1 MADQETTRSQT
12 RVVGFE
18 DPELDFQLLRQL
30 GAVAYGGGSVGE
42 TLALVPGISSPPDW
56 VEAFKGLAER
66 QRADGE
72 ERARRGHGVSARA
85 SLLRASNSYRAAA
98 YFSRFGE
105 EEQRR
110 LSFASRD
117 AFLAAMEHADH
128 RFEDVGYEFDG
139 KRMPAYWLCPVDA
152 KEPGPTLV
160 ALSGF
165 DGTLEETYFQA
176 ALAGIERGWRV
187 LLIAG
192 PGQMDTVRD
201 HPDLP
206 FVPDT
211 ERWVGAALD
220 GLAGRPEVDPERVA
234 LMGIS
239 FGGYFASR
247 AAAHEPRVRALVANS
262 PIVDL
267 RAYMVAFVG
276 MDPAQLPDDQDFG
289 VADLAAIPDA
299 EFPPPLKEM
308 SRMLIMRFGQP
319 TFKATFERLREFVV
333 EDLAAIRCPA
343 LAMVGEGE
351 GGEPAAQAERFRDGV
366 AGPVQTRAFTAAEG
380 AEAHCQ
386 LGNLALSNAVVY
398 DWLEEAFAS
407 D

>member
-1 MADQETTRSQT
+1 MAEEKLSRSGT
-12 RVVGFE
+12 RVTGFADE
-18 DPELDFQLLRQL
+18 ELDFQLLRQL
-30 GAVAYGGGSVGE
+30 GATSYGGASVGE
-42 TLALVPGISSPPDW
+42 TLALVPEISGPADW
-56 VEAFKGLAER
+56 VEAFRGLAER

-72 ERARRGHGVSARA
+72 ERARRGHRVSALDA
-85 SLLRASNSYRAAA
+85 LLRAASSYRAAA

-220 GLAGRPEVDPERVA
+220 GLAGRPEVDPERLA
-234 LMGIS
+234 LLGIS

-289 VADLAAIPDA
+289 VADLAAIPDV

-308 SRMLIMRFGQP
+308 SRMLILRFGQP
-319 TFKATFERLREFVV
+319 TFKATFEYLRRFVI
-333 EDLAAIRCPA
+333 EDLAAIRCPS
-343 LAMVGEGE
+343 LAMVGDGE
-351 GGEPAAQAERFRDGV
+351 GGEPAAQAQRFRDEV
-366 AGPVQTRAFTAAEG
+366 AGPVTVRAFGADEG
-380 AEAHCQ
+380 SDMHCQ
-386 LGNLALSNAVVY
+386 IGNLSLSNAVAY
-398 DWLEEAFAS
+398 DWLEEAFAGG
-407 D
+407 